1 MTGAQFVAILEMMIG
16 AEATRHCVAK
26 IGGELDEP
34 HFGSLTTY
42 EALALYVY
50 SNASSWHAD
59 INRQLWSGVPSA
71 EVRVFAAV
79 LNSCLQKLPALT
91 GMASLVYRGL
101 RAPDLDAFA
110 ESYVPRREVVFRGF
124 TSATYR
130 EEAAFGGNVLF
141 IIRSQ
146 SARSV
151 WFLSAH
157 FYEEEV
163 LLPTDRRFDVMGAEL
178 RGGRLLVRLQEVQ
191 GG

>member
-1 MTGAQFVAILEMMIG
+1 M
-16 AEATRHCVAK
+16 
-26 IGGELDEP
+26 
-34 HFGSLTTY
+34 TY

-50 SNASSWHAD
+50 SNAASWHAE
-59 INRQLWSGVPSA
+59 INRQLWSGAPSG

-79 LNSCLQKLPALT
+79 LNACLHKLPALT
-91 GMASLVYRGL
+91 GLASLVYRGV

-110 ESYVPRREVVFRGF
+110 DGYVPGREVVFRGF
-124 TSATYR
+124 TSATYK

-141 IIRSQ
+141 ITRSQ

-163 LLPTDRRFDVMGAEL
+163 LLPTDRRFEVTGVES
-178 RGGRLLVRLQEVQ
+178 RGGRLLIRLQEVQ